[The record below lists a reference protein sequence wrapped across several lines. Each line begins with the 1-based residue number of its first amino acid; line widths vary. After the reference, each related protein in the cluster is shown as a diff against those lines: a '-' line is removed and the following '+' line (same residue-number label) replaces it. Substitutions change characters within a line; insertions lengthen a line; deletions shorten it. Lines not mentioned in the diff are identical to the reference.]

1 MNEGISS
8 FVKGMLE
15 NKGMVGWMNPESE
28 FSTMQLSGCNLRLS
42 FRTSTGQICGT
53 QNSGLLVVV

>member
-1 MNEGISS
+1 MNGGISS
-8 FVKGMLE
+8 FVKGVLE
-15 NKGMVGWMNPESE
+15 NKGMVGWMNPELE

-53 QNSGLLVVV
+53 QNSGRVVVV